1 MRSILERERPW
12 IELFHREDYSLY
24 QGWVKNVKPMG
35 LSIPTYQYRDL
46 DPVERAS
53 LRAAWNEPV
62 LWPAYSLVVLA
73 VLVVLPGIRTY
84 LKERQ

>member
-1 MRSILERERPW
+1 MAATLLLHCAAVCSDPDPVAW
-12 IELFHREDYSLY
+12 KTPSSAD
-24 QGWVKNVKPMG
+24 K
-35 LSIPTYQYRDL
+35 DL

-62 LWPAYSLVVLA
+62 LWPAYSLVFLA
-73 VLVVLPGIRTY
+73 LLVVLPGIRTY